1 MTQRR
6 NHVPGTKVY
15 AALLNLPSA
24 SLFQRDLSLALISV
38 AHHLLQNGAPINCYA
53 RAAFTRSGVNG
64 SSRMRLPVAAANALA
79 MAAAVGPCAASPAP
93 SARSF
98 GRLISTVSTLGTSG
112 MVRIG

>member
-6 NHVPGTKVY
+6 NHVPRTKVY
-15 AALLNLPSA
+15 AGLLNLPSA

-38 AHHLLQNGAPINCYA
+38 AHLLQNGAPINGYA
-53 RAAFTRSGVNG
+53 RAALTRSGVNG